1 MATPP
6 PEAPPVVK
14 EEKPQLPPSPTG
26 APAPDIVPTSGQN
39 AATGLKTDSPAPVPS
54 PTPATAPATESDVVP
69 ATNGHS
75 PSAPSFTNGTS
86 ATASPPKSPAPT
98 PAVASDTVAGSPR
111 DAPIPASESLP
122 AASESKASANVTA
135 DVASTATP
143 EIKKSEETPA
153 PAESQPATTS
163 VAESTPVDNTPQPS
177 TNKSTEPAPPLS
189 NDVAAS
195 EDKMAIDSAP
205 EPVPETQLPHHPTS
219 ETTTPHLPP
228 VQTDHEM
235 KDAPSAPMSPSK
247 LSREREAD
255 PSEEPA
261 AKRTKVEGHDS
272 NAVDVKPPNLST
284 TVTEPAAQNT
294 VQPAPQPASQPPAPA
309 TQTTPA
315 APAASAP
322 SHQGP
327 GITKMQQKFI
337 QKSLTTLKRMH
348 DSRFYREAVD
358 YVKLNIPNYPFVIK
372 EPMDLSTIEKKLKNN
387 SYSSPEALFRDFDL
401 MVNNSL
407 VFNGPDHLV
416 FQEGDKLKQTFH
428 KQMVNLPKSDEVE
441 EKKPK
446 KLTEKTS
453 AARREPRTS
462 TGSTTAKA
470 ASPQSTTFAL
480 GPEGLPVIRRDSTNP
495 DGRPK
500 RSIHPPKRDLPYAT
514 KPKKKKYQW
523 ELRFCQEAL
532 EELYKP
538 KHQFNAIPFYNP
550 VDPVALNI
558 PTYHSIIKKPMDMST
573 IKSKLNT
580 GQYENAKEFEA
591 DVRLMFK
598 NCYRFNLPGD
608 PTYQCGKG
616 LEEIFDRKWAQKQD
630 YLDRHEPHPE
640 QNSDSSDDDSDDDA
654 ESDEDDEQLNELQRK
669 IAEMS
674 RQVEMITQKKKK
686 TPPTSKKSGSKAKPA
701 KKDSKKSS
709 SSKKEKK
716 PSKAAKP
723 EKARFVTYNEKQII
737 SNGIS
742 ALPDKKMQQALQII
756 QSNVPALKNTAEAE
770 IELDID
776 ELPNDVLLML
786 LKFVK
791 KNAPN
796 VVDDEDDAP
805 GNPHV
810 SAAKPKKNKPMSKFE
825 QEAQINMLESNLS
838 QFAGGGGGGSPEP
851 MPSVEAMV
859 SSDDESDDDSEESE
873 EE

>member
-6 PEAPPVVK
+6 PEAAPVVK

-26 APAPDIVPTSGQN
+26 ASAPDVAFTSGQN
-39 AATGLKTDSPAPVPS
+39 AAIGLKTDSPAPT
-54 PTPATAPATESDVVP
+54 PTPATENVP

-75 PSAPSFTNGTS
+75 PSAPPTTNGTS
-86 ATASPPKSPAPT
+86 AAASPPNEP
-98 PAVASDTVAGSPR
+98 PAVSASVIASVTSP
-111 DAPIPASESLP
+111 
-122 AASESKASANVTA
+122 
-135 DVASTATP
+135 ATP
-143 EIKKSEETPA
+143 EINKSEETPA
-153 PAESQPATTS
+153 PVESQPPATS
-163 VAESTPVDNTPQPS
+163 VTASTPTDNTPQPQPETKPEPQPS
-177 TNKSTEPAPPLS
+177 TNSSADIPAAPL
-189 NDVAAS
+189 AATDNKPAES
-195 EDKMAIDSAP
+195 EDKMAIDSPAEAAAP
-205 EPVPETQLPHHPTS
+205 STQLPHHPTTT
-219 ETTTPHLPP
+219 EITTPILPSI
-228 VQTDHEM
+228 QTDHDHEM
-235 KDAPSAPMSPSK
+235 KDAPVAPMSPSK

-255 PSEEPA
+255 PAEEPA
-261 AKRTKVEGHDS
+261 AKRTRVEGQDAAS
-272 NAVDVKPPNLST
+272 REYRMAVPPT
-284 TVTEPAAQNT
+284 PAA
-294 VQPAPQPASQPPAPA
+294 APPAPA
-309 TQTTPA
+309 
-315 APAASAP
+315 SAT
-322 SHQGP
+322 SGAR
-327 GITKMQQKFI
+327 ISKMQQKFI

-358 YVKLNIPNYPFVIK
+358 WVKLNIPNYPHVIT
-372 EPMDLSTIEKKLKNN
+372 EPMDLSTMEKKLKNN
-387 SYSSPEALFRDFDL
+387 LYSSTQEVFRDFDL

-416 FQEGDKLKQTFH
+416 YQEGDKLKHTFH
-428 KQMVNLPKSDEVE
+428 KQMTNLPKPDEVE
-441 EKKPK
+441 EKKTK
-446 KLTEKTS
+446 KTTEKTS

-462 TGSTTAKA
+462 LGSTTAKA

-480 GPEGLPVIRRDSTNP
+480 GPEGTP
-495 DGRPK
+495 
-500 RSIHPPKRDLPYAT
+500 HLPYAT

-532 EELYKP
+532 EELWKP
-538 KHQFNAIPFYNP
+538 KYSLNAIPFYAP

-558 PTYHSIIKKPMDMST
+558 PTYHSIIKKPMDMTS
-573 IKSKLNT
+573 IKSKLTT
-580 GQYENAKEFEA
+580 GQYENSKEFEA

-608 PTYQCGKG
+608 PTYQCGKA
-616 LEEIFDRKWAQKQD
+616 LEAVFDLKWAQKQE

-640 QNSDSSDDDSDDDA
+640 HNSDSSEDDSEEEA
-654 ESDEDDEQLNELQRK
+654 ESDEDDEQLSELQRK

-686 TPPTSKKSGSKAKPA
+686 TPPTSKKSGTKTKAV
-701 KKDSKKSS
+701 KKDSKKATT
-709 SSKKEKK
+709 KKEKK
-716 PSKAAKP
+716 SSKPAKP
-723 EKARFVTYNEKQII
+723 EKARFVSYNEKQII

-756 QSNVPALKNTAEAE
+756 QSNVPSLKNTAEAE

-776 ELPNDVLLML
+776 ELPNDVLLLL

-796 VVDDEDDAP
+796 VVDDEEEIP

-838 QFAGGGGGGSPEP
+838 RFAGGGGGGSPDP
-851 MPSVEAMV
+851 MPSVEAMD
-859 SSDDESDDDSEESE
+859 SSEDESDDDSEESE

>member
-6 PEAPPVVK
+6 PEAAPVVK

-26 APAPDIVPTSGQN
+26 ASAPDVAFTSGQN
-39 AATGLKTDSPAPVPS
+39 AAIGLKTDSPAPT
-54 PTPATAPATESDVVP
+54 PTPATENVP
-69 ATNGHS
+69 TTNGHS
-75 PSAPSFTNGTS
+75 PSVPPTTNGTS
-86 ATASPPKSPAPT
+86 AAASPPKSPAPVPNSPST
-98 PAVASDTVAGSPR
+98 SAPPA
-111 DAPIPASESLP
+111 APATILPLTTHLNLDPNPPTNNSTNSP
-122 AASESKASANVTA
+122 AASAGVT
-135 DVASTATP
+135 DM
-143 EIKKSEETPA
+143 K
-153 PAESQPATTS
+153 
-163 VAESTPVDNTPQPS
+163 PV
-177 TNKSTEPAPPLS
+177 E
-189 NDVAAS
+189 S
-195 EDKMAIDSAP
+195 EDKMAIDSPTTQAAP
-205 EPVPETQLPHHPTS
+205 STQLPHHPTTT
-219 ETTTPHLPP
+219 EITTPILPSI
-228 VQTDHEM
+228 QTDHEM
-235 KDAPSAPMSPSK
+235 KDAPVAPMSPSK

-255 PSEEPA
+255 PAEEPA
-261 AKRTKVEGHDS
+261 AKRTRVEGQD
-272 NAVDVKPPNLST
+272 
-284 TVTEPAAQNT
+284 
-294 VQPAPQPASQPPAPA
+294 
-309 TQTTPA
+309 
-315 APAASAP
+315 AASREYRMAVP
-322 SHQGP
+322 PHSCYCDP
-327 GITKMQQKFI
+327 RTS
-337 QKSLTTLKRMH
+337 SLTTLKRMH

-358 YVKLNIPNYPFVIK
+358 WVKLNIPNYPHVITQ
-372 EPMDLSTIEKKLKNN
+372 PMDLSSMEKKLKNN
-387 SYSSPEALFRDFDL
+387 MYSSPQEVFRDFDL

-416 FQEGDKLKQTFH
+416 YQEGEKLKHTFH
-428 KQMVNLPKSDEVE
+428 KQMTNLPKADEVE
-441 EKKPK
+441 ERKTKKS
-446 KLTEKTS
+446 TEKTS

-462 TGSTTAKA
+462 LGSTTAKA

-532 EELYKP
+532 EELWKP
-538 KHQFNAIPFYNP
+538 KYSLNAIPFYAP

-558 PTYHSIIKKPMDMST
+558 PTYHSIIKKPMDMTS
-573 IKSKLNT
+573 IKSKLTT
-580 GQYENAKEFEA
+580 GQYENSKEFEA

-608 PTYQCGKG
+608 PTYQCGKA
-616 LEEIFDRKWAQKQD
+616 LEAVFDLKWAQKQE

-640 QNSDSSDDDSDDDA
+640 HNSDSSDDDSDEEA
-654 ESDEDDEQLNELQRK
+654 ESDEDDEQLSELQRK

-686 TPPTSKKSGSKAKPA
+686 TPPTSKKSGTKTKAV
-701 KKDSKKSS
+701 KKESKKTTT
-709 SSKKEKK
+709 KKEKK
-716 PSKAAKP
+716 SSKPAKP
-723 EKARFVTYNEKQII
+723 EKTRFVSYNEKQII

-756 QSNVPALKNTAEAE
+756 QSNVPSLKNTAEAE

-776 ELPNDVLLML
+776 ELPNDVLLLL

-796 VVDDEDDAP
+796 VVDDEEEIP

-825 QEAQINMLESNLS
+825 QEAQINMLQSNLS
-838 QFAGGGGGGSPEP
+838 RFEGGGGGSPEP
-851 MPSVEAMV
+851 MPSVEAMD
-859 SSDDESDDDSEESE
+859 SSEDESDDDSEESE